1 MAQLIVSGGRPLEG
15 EVAISGAKNAALPIL
30 AAALLAEQPVT
41 IDNLPDLKDITTS
54 IELLDALGCRCQR
67 LDSHSWR
74 IDAGSAERVVAPY
87 ELVVKMRASILVL
100 GPLLARHGRAEV
112 SFPGGCAIGSRPV
125 DLHLRGLEMMGAVIE
140 IDGGYIK
147 AQVPAGRLRGSH
159 ILMDVVS
166 VGATENLMMAA
177 VLAQGQ
183 TVIENAARE
192 PEIVDLAHCLNAW
205 GARVSGAGS
214 NRLVIDGVAALA
226 GGRYTVM
233 PDRIETGTFLAA
245 ALATRGRVRTTHT
258 DPTTL
263 EAVLLKM
270 QEAGAEVS
278 CGSDWIELDSRG
290 CAIRA
295 VDFRTAPYPAFPTDM
310 QSQLMAVNATAEG
323 SAMIH
328 ETIFENRL
336 MQAQELNRMGAKITV
351 EGHTALVK
359 GVAQLRGAP
368 VRASD
373 LRASAGL
380 VIAALAASGETVIDR
395 VYHIDRGYERIE
407 EKLQGLGATIVRR
420 DSPETE
426 AS

>member
-1 MAQLIVSGGRPLEG
+1 MAQLIVLGGAPLHG
-15 EVAISGAKNAALPIL
+15 DVAISGAKNAALPIL
-30 AAALLAEQPVT
+30 AAALLAEQPVV
-41 IDNLPDLKDITTS
+41 IDNLPDLQDITTS
-54 IELLDALGCRCQR
+54 IELLNALGCVCQR
-67 LDSHSWR
+67 SDSHTLR
-74 IDAGSAERVVAPY
+74 VDASTADRVIAPY

-147 AQVPAGRLRGSH
+147 AEVPGGRLCGNH

-177 VLAQGQ
+177 VLADGE

-192 PEIVDLAHCLNAW
+192 PEIVDLANCLNAW

-214 NRLVIDGVAALA
+214 NHLVIQGVEKLG

-245 ALATRGRVRTTHT
+245 ALATRGCVRTTRT

-263 EAVLLKM
+263 EAVLIKL
-270 QEAGAEVS
+270 QEAGALVAT
-278 CGSDWIELDSRG
+278 GSDWIELDARG
-290 CAIRA
+290 RDIRA
-295 VDFRTAPYPAFPTDM
+295 VDLRTAPYPAFPTDM
-310 QSQLMAVNATAEG
+310 QSQLMAVNAAASG

-407 EKLQGLGATIVRR
+407 EKLQGLGATIERR
-420 DSPETE
+420 QGPNIEES
-426 AS
+426 